1 MKKRNDFPD
10 FVPENDDFAYQDG
23 HPDDPQGDY
32 PDEYDPNW
40 ADDDDPVEVAGQA
53 DMFAHE
59 DFWNASADDSEALPE
74 EERESVSNYETLQE
88 AEKRLE
94 ELRRLAEINAVEQEI
109 ADIGEVTE
117 EKKEQIQNVREKYE
131 ALSEEEKG
139 MVSNSDILREA
150 EERLEKLKL
159 LAIVGTW
166 KSSIVGI
173 TLVYSFKEDGTYENY
188 AQNPIGLK
196 LSVQGGTYSY
206 DGETVTLY
214 HDGKENVFPV
224 MITENSLIIMAT
236 DNNPIGD
243 MIYTRVD

>member
-1 MKKRNDFPD
+1 MKKRISSALALLLA
-10 FVPENDDFAYQDG
+10 VSLLAGCGKSKEVRAVEKSIASIG
-23 HPDDPQGDY
+23 EVTEETEAAIGDARAQY
-32 PDEYDPNW
+32 
-40 ADDDDPVEVAGQA
+40 
-53 DMFAHE
+53 
-59 DFWNASADDSEALPE
+59 EALPE

-117 EKKEQIQNVREKYE
+117 EKKEQIQNIREKYE

-188 AQNPIGLK
+188 AQN
-196 LSVQGGTYSY
+196 
-206 DGETVTLY
+206 
-214 HDGKENVFPV
+214 
-224 MITENSLIIMAT
+224 
-236 DNNPIGD
+236 
-243 MIYTRVD
+243 

>member
-1 MKKRNDFPD
+1 MKKRISSALALLLA
-10 FVPENDDFAYQDG
+10 VSLLAGCGKSKEVRAVEKSIASIG
-23 HPDDPQGDY
+23 EVTEETEAAIGDARAQY
-32 PDEYDPNW
+32 
-40 ADDDDPVEVAGQA
+40 
-53 DMFAHE
+53 
-59 DFWNASADDSEALPE
+59 EALPE

-94 ELRRLAEINAVEQEI
+94 ELRRLAEII

-196 LSVQGGTYSY
+196 LSVQGGKGTYSY

-224 MITENSLIIMAT
+224 KITENSLIIMAT

>member
-1 MKKRNDFPD
+1 M
-10 FVPENDDFAYQDG
+10 
-23 HPDDPQGDY
+23 
-32 PDEYDPNW
+32 
-40 ADDDDPVEVAGQA
+40 
-53 DMFAHE
+53 
-59 DFWNASADDSEALPE
+59 
-74 EERESVSNYETLQE
+74 
-88 AEKRLE
+88 E

-117 EKKEQIQNVREKYE
+117 EKRSRSRTSVKSTE

-196 LSVQGGTYSY
+196 LSVQGGNGTYSY

-214 HDGKENVFPV
+214 HDGKRKRVPRK
-224 MITENSLIIMAT
+224 
-236 DNNPIGD
+236 DNGE
-243 MIYTRVD
+243 

>member
-1 MKKRNDFPD
+1 MKKRISSALALLLA
-10 FVPENDDFAYQDG
+10 VSLLAGCGKSKEVRAVEKSIASIG
-23 HPDDPQGDY
+23 EVTEETEAAIGDARAQY
-32 PDEYDPNW
+32 
-40 ADDDDPVEVAGQA
+40 
-53 DMFAHE
+53 
-59 DFWNASADDSEALPE
+59 EALPE

-150 EERLEKLKL
+150 EEKLEKLKL

-196 LSVQGGTYSY
+196 LSVQGGKGTYSY

-224 MITENSLIIMAT
+224 KITENSLVIMAA

>member
-1 MKKRNDFPD
+1 MKKRISSALALLLA
-10 FVPENDDFAYQDG
+10 VSLLAGCGKSKEVRAVEKSIASIG
-23 HPDDPQGDY
+23 EVTEETEAAIGDARAQY
-32 PDEYDPNW
+32 
-40 ADDDDPVEVAGQA
+40 
-53 DMFAHE
+53 
-59 DFWNASADDSEALPE
+59 EALPE

-196 LSVQGGTYSY
+196 
-206 DGETVTLY
+206 
-214 HDGKENVFPV
+214 N
-224 MITENSLIIMAT
+224 
-236 DNNPIGD
+236 
-243 MIYTRVD
+243 

>member
-1 MKKRNDFPD
+1 MKKRISSALALLLA
-10 FVPENDDFAYQDG
+10 VSLLAGCGKSKEVRAVEKSIASIG
-23 HPDDPQGDY
+23 EVTEETEAAIGDARAQY
-32 PDEYDPNW
+32 
-40 ADDDDPVEVAGQA
+40 
-53 DMFAHE
+53 
-59 DFWNASADDSEALPE
+59 EALPE

-139 MVSNSDILREA
+139 MVSNSDILRDS
-150 EERLEKLKL
+150 EERLD
-159 LAIVGTW
+159 
-166 KSSIVGI
+166 
-173 TLVYSFKEDGTYENY
+173 SFKEDGMYENY

-196 LSVQGGTYSY
+196 LSVQGGKGTYSY

-224 MITENSLIIMAT
+224 KITENSLIIMAT

>member
-1 MKKRNDFPD
+1 MKKRISSALALLLA
-10 FVPENDDFAYQDG
+10 VSLLAGCGKSKEVRA
-23 HPDDPQGDY
+23 
-32 PDEYDPNW
+32 
-40 ADDDDPVEVAGQA
+40 VEKSIASIGEVTEETEAA
-53 DMFAHE
+53 IRYE

-196 LSVQGGTYSY
+196 LSVQGGKGTYSY

-224 MITENSLIIMAT
+224 KITENSLVIMAA

>member
-1 MKKRNDFPD
+1 MKKRISSALALLLA
-10 FVPENDDFAYQDG
+10 VSLLAGCGKSKEVRAVEKSIASIG
-23 HPDDPQGDY
+23 EVTEETEAAIGDARAQY
-32 PDEYDPNW
+32 
-40 ADDDDPVEVAGQA
+40 
-53 DMFAHE
+53 
-59 DFWNASADDSEALPE
+59 EA
-74 EERESVSNYETLQE
+74 LQE

-196 LSVQGGTYSY
+196 LSVQGGKGTYSY

-224 MITENSLIIMAT
+224 KITENSLIIMAT

>member
-1 MKKRNDFPD
+1 MKKRISSALALLLA
-10 FVPENDDFAYQDG
+10 VSLLAGCGKSKEVRAVEKSIASIG
-23 HPDDPQGDY
+23 EVTEETEAAIGDARAQY
-32 PDEYDPNW
+32 
-40 ADDDDPVEVAGQA
+40 
-53 DMFAHE
+53 
-59 DFWNASADDSEALPE
+59 EALPE

-94 ELRRLAEINAVEQEI
+94 ELRRL

-196 LSVQGGTYSY
+196 LSVQGGKGTYSY

-224 MITENSLIIMAT
+224 KITENSLVIMAT